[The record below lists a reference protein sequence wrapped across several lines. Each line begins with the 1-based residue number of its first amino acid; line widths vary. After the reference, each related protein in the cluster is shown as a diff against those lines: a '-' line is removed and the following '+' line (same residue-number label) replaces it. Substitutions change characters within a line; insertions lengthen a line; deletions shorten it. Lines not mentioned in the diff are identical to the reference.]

1 MLNTDKLMSTIE
13 FQADIKK
20 GIIEIPEP
28 HRSEFMSQENVRVI
42 VIKQT
47 QPHQQANLLTYL
59 LDHPLSIDDFIP
71 LRRDEIYDR

>member
-1 MLNTDKLMSTIE
+1 MSTIE
-13 FQADIKK
+13 FQDDIKK

-28 HRSEFMSQENVRVI
+28 HKSEFMSQENVLVI

-47 QPHQQANLLTYL
+47 RPHQEANILTYL

>member
-1 MLNTDKLMSTIE
+1 MSTIE

-28 HRSEFMSQENVRVI
+28 HKSEFMSQENVRVI

-47 QPHQQANLLTYL
+47 QSQQQANLLTYL
-59 LDHPLSIDDFIP
+59 LDHPLLIDDFVP

>member
-1 MLNTDKLMSTIE
+1 MFNTDKSMSTIE

-20 GIIEIPEP
+20 GIIEIPES
-28 HRSEFMSQENVRVI
+28 HRSKFMSQENVRVI

-59 LDHPLSIDDFIP
+59 LDHPLSIDNFIP
-71 LRRDEIYDR
+71 LRRDENYDR